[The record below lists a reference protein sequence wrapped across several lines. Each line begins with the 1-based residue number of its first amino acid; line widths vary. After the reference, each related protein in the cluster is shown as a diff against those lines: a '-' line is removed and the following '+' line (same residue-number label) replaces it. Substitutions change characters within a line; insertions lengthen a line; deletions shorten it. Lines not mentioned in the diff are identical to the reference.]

1 MNQNGQNQP
10 KWAKIRGGNVFTC
23 VVQFGQWPKL
33 KLFSYYGQTKTKL
46 IAVGHTQDPSQTSIT
61 ISTGLEIIMSQ
72 NDVRKL
78 HKLFSI
84 LIKSAMQP
92 KCIIGSNQ
100 SVQPYHFGKMVQE
113 ILLDPQ
119 GIKTENWKMIG
130 MSHAFVL
137 LYNHLP

>member
-1 MNQNGQNQP
+1 MGRNQGRKCFYMCSSVRPVAQTEIIRLL
-10 KWAKIRGGNVFTC
+10 WANRNKIDCCGAYTRSLSNF
-23 VVQFGQWPKL
+23 
-33 KLFSYYGQTKTKL
+33 YYNFH
-46 IAVGHTQDPSQTSIT
+46 I
-61 ISTGLEIIMSQ
+61 GLEIIMSQ

-78 HKLFSI
+78 HKLFSM